1 MDEPETSDSRPILVE
16 QDDDRCDDLDSQA
29 ESDDDAA
36 ATDEASSRTVVSLLD
51 RLRSPTPSDL
61 ARK

>member
-29 ESDDDAA
+29 ESDDDAG
-36 ATDEASSRTVVSLLD
+36 ATDEASSRTVVSLLEGHQH
-51 RLRSPTPSDL
+51 PQT
-61 ARK
+61 

>member
-29 ESDDDAA
+29 ESDDDDAG
-36 ATDEASSRTVVSLLD
+36 ATDEASSRTVVSLLEGHQH
-51 RLRSPTPSDL
+51 PQT
-61 ARK
+61 

>member
-29 ESDDDAA
+29 ESDDDAG